1 MTRRRWRDG
10 EPNPDDGEAQAVGSR
25 SGQAPRGRPNDDAP
39 GDAGGDEGPRVHGAW
54 TTPAVVVR
62 RPDGSVVSALDGE
75 DVPAGPRPGDAGPA
89 GSGPAGSGPAGSGRP
104 ARRPRVRPR
113 RIPGAPGAVLLRTT
127 LSDAVGTGAPAPTRR
142 RRSSTAATPLL
153 LRSGGDGSGSTPT
166 RPSLRAVGGSS
177 RPSSSGRDGTGPT
190 RRGRSGGR
198 GRRGPS
204 PSRPGERRQPR
215 VLQALAGLNFDR
227 LLPAD
232 QEARER
238 RSARL
243 RRLATRLATV
253 ATVVLVVY
261 GVFPVRTWIDQ
272 EAASD
277 RARERLEVFER
288 ENQLLAEEVRDLR
301 REERIEEE
309 ARAMNMVLPGE
320 ESYGIMPA
328 PETPETPETQAST
341 TSTTDTTG
349 TAPAG

>member
-1 MTRRRWRDG
+1 
-10 EPNPDDGEAQAVGSR
+10 
-25 SGQAPRGRPNDDAP
+25 
-39 GDAGGDEGPRVHGAW
+39 VHGAW

-62 RPDGSVVSALDGE
+62 RPDGSVVTGGDGDDVPE
-75 DVPAGPRPGDAGPA
+75 ELSDDVEAAGSVPAGAT
-89 GSGPAGSGPAGSGRP
+89 RP
-104 ARRPRVRPR
+104 ARRPRIRPR

-127 LSDAVGTGAPAPTRR
+127 LSDAVGASATAPQR
-142 RRSSTAATPLL
+142 RRSAAASTPLPP
-153 LRSGGDGSGSTPT
+153 RSRADGDGSKPA
-166 RPSLRAVGGSS
+166 RPSLRAVGGTS
-177 RPSSSGRDGTGPT
+177 RPSSGAGKDGTGVPI

-204 PSRPGERRQPR
+204 PSRPGERRQQR

-232 QEARER
+232 EEARER

-277 RARERLEVFER
+277 RARERREVFER
-288 ENQLLAEEVRDLR
+288 ENDLLAEEVRDLG

-309 ARAMNMVLPGE
+309 ARAMGMVLPGE
-320 ESYGIMPA
+320 ESYGITP
-328 PETPETPETQAST
+328 PRETSDAEGTPAST
-341 TSTTDTTG
+341 TSTTEPAEPTG
-349 TAPAG
+349 

>member
-1 MTRRRWRDG
+1 M
-10 EPNPDDGEAQAVGSR
+10 
-25 SGQAPRGRPNDDAP
+25 
-39 GDAGGDEGPRVHGAW
+39 
-54 TTPAVVVR
+54 
-62 RPDGSVVSALDGE
+62 
-75 DVPAGPRPGDAGPA
+75 
-89 GSGPAGSGPAGSGRP
+89 
-104 ARRPRVRPR
+104 
-113 RIPGAPGAVLLRTT
+113 LR
-127 LSDAVGTGAPAPTRR
+127 
-142 RRSSTAATPLL
+142 
-153 LRSGGDGSGSTPT
+153 
-166 RPSLRAVGGSS
+166 
-177 RPSSSGRDGTGPT
+177 
-190 RRGRSGGR
+190 
-198 GRRGPS
+198 
-204 PSRPGERRQPR
+204 
-215 VLQALAGLNFDR
+215 ALAGLNFDR

-232 QEARER
+232 EEARER

-288 ENQLLAEEVRDLR
+288 ENELLAEEVRDLR

-328 PETPETPETQAST
+328 PETPAST

-349 TAPAG
+349 TAPTG

>member
-1 MTRRRWRDG
+1 
-10 EPNPDDGEAQAVGSR
+10 
-25 SGQAPRGRPNDDAP
+25 
-39 GDAGGDEGPRVHGAW
+39 VHGAW

-62 RPDGSVVSALDGE
+62 RPDGSVVRGGDGE
-75 DVPAGPRPGDAGPA
+75 DVPAGTRPDDADPA
-89 GSGPAGSGPAGSGRP
+89 GRVPAGTTRP
-104 ARRPRVRPR
+104 AQRPRIRPR

-127 LSDAVGTGAPAPTRR
+127 LTDAVGTSAAAPRPRP
-142 RRSSTAATPLL
+142 SAAASTPLPP
-153 LRSGGDGSGSTPT
+153 RSVPDGGGSKPA
-166 RPSLRAVGGSS
+166 RPSLRAVGGTS
-177 RPSSSGRDGTGPT
+177 RPASGAGKDGTGVPT

-204 PSRPGERRQPR
+204 PSRPGERRQSR

-232 QEARER
+232 EEARER

-277 RARERLEVFER
+277 RARERREVFER
-288 ENQLLAEEVRDLR
+288 ENELLAEEVRDLG

-309 ARAMNMVLPGE
+309 ARAMGMVLPGE
-320 ESYGIMPA
+320 ESYGITPPADISEA
-328 PETPETPETQAST
+328 PETPAST
-341 TSTTDTTG
+341 TSTTDPTG
-349 TAPAG
+349 